1 MTTFKI
7 FDHADGLS
15 IFRKKSTYLIFHGT
29 MVSKFDEVVTSTI
42 IDIILC
48 SHEIFFSTFRM
59 YDFKTLK
66 NLVKTQMQESKNG
79 F

>member
-1 MTTFKI
+1 
-7 FDHADGLS
+7 
-15 IFRKKSTYLIFHGT
+15 

-59 YDFKTLK
+59 YDFKTLNSRK
-66 NLVKTQMQESKNG
+66 NTDARKQEWILELLKNTMLSKKLSTSYRVLLKL
-79 F
+79 